1 MAKYI
6 DILLC
11 ACKDQKA
18 RDGNLSGKATSV
30 ERVQVRRYATVFQ
43 NSGLLPWQL
52 MSSQFTL
59 FHACGSGKP
68 EELPAAL
75 NDMGPER
82 EQHLD
87 YRCFLDGKLC
97 LPRSTLP
104 CMGFSTTQQRKQG
117 PEAASQTDQRKGK
130 YRLHVFCQQYGL
142 QFGILSL
149 IHLIQT
155 NKHKCLRLPL
165 HEDAPS

>member
-1 MAKYI
+1 MPFG
-6 DILLC
+6 LC
-11 ACKDQKA
+11 MHTRVCQCTWPKHKHPVFVFCVCA
-18 RDGNLSGKATSV
+18 R
-30 ERVQVRRYATVFQ
+30 
-43 NSGLLPWQL
+43 LLPWQL

-165 HEDAPS
+165 HEDAPSLDNFKP